1 MRLAI
6 TGASGRIGDALV
18 PELRRRGLVLV
29 LIGRDAARLAEIF
42 PGDAVA
48 GYDQMVSVL
57 AGCDAVLHLAVRNN
71 DQDGD
76 YDAFVRDNVTLT
88 LDVAQ
93 AARDAGVG
101 RFILTSSTHA
111 LDEGNTGHYA
121 CSKRQA
127 EAELANVEGIAS
139 EVIYLPAFVSDRMGG
154 RLAVLNGLP
163 VPMRKGLLALLKC
176 LAPTVSVETL
186 ADAVVAPSTDT
197 KRVVSDTQARNR
209 LFAILKRSFD
219 FLAAVGLLV
228 VLALPML
235 AIWIA
240 VKRQSPGP
248 GIFAQ
253 ERVGRRGRFFV
264 CYKFRTMRVGTPN
277 RASHEVSVS
286 AVTEIGHWLRRTKL
300 DETPQLFNVIAGQM
314 SFVGP
319 RPCLPSQVALIEARR
334 RRGVLEMTPG
344 ITGLAQINEIDM
356 SDPDRLSRWDERYLK
371 LQGLVPDLKILLAT
385 VRGRGGGDRVA
396 KEA

>member
-6 TGASGRIGDALV
+6 TGASGRIGNALV
-18 PELRRRGLVLV
+18 PELRRRGIALV
-29 LIGRDAARLAEIF
+29 LIGRDAARLAETF
-42 PGDAVA
+42 PGDTVA
-48 GYDQMVSVL
+48 GYDQMVSAL

-71 DQDGD
+71 DQSGSFED
-76 YDAFVRDNVTLT
+76 FVRDNVTLT
-88 LDVAQ
+88 LDVAR
-93 AARDAGVG
+93 AARGAGVS
-101 RFILTSSTHA
+101 RFILASSTHA
-111 LDEGNTGHYA
+111 LDEGKTGHYA
-121 CSKRQA
+121 RSKRQA
-127 EAELANVEGIAS
+127 EARLADAEGLAS
-139 EVIYLPAFVSDRMGG
+139 EILYLPAFVSDRLGG
-154 RLAVLNGLP
+154 RLAALNGLP
-163 VPMRKGLLALLKC
+163 APVRKVLLALLKC
-176 LAPTVSVETL
+176 LVPTVRVETL
-186 ADAVVAPSTDT
+186 ADAVVAPPGDT
-197 KRVVSDTQARNR
+197 KRVVSDTQASNR

-219 FLAAVGLLV
+219 FLAAIGLLI
-228 VLALPML
+228 VLSGPML

-240 VKRQSPGP
+240 VKRHSPGP

-253 ERVGRRGRFFV
+253 ERVGRRGRVFV
-264 CYKFRTMRVGTPN
+264 CYKFRTMQVGTPN

-319 RPCLPSQVALIEARR
+319 RPCLPTQTELIEARR
-334 RRGVLEMTPG
+334 RRGVLDIMPG
-344 ITGLAQINEIDM
+344 ITGLAQINDIDM
-356 SDPDRLSRWDERYLK
+356 SDPERLSRWDERYLK